1 MDDDEFLKLCGV
13 ILLAVPMMYFV
24 IVVLMSF

>member
-1 MDDDEFLKLCGV
+1 MDDNEFLKLCGM
-13 ILLAVPMMYFV
+13 IMIAVPMMYFV